1 MDICATE
8 VYKTLLVLKFPTP
21 KLDTGRLLNS
31 VVKMYNQ

>member
-8 VYKTLLVLKFPTP
+8 AYKTLLVLKYPPP
-21 KLDTGRLLNS
+21 KLDTGRILNS